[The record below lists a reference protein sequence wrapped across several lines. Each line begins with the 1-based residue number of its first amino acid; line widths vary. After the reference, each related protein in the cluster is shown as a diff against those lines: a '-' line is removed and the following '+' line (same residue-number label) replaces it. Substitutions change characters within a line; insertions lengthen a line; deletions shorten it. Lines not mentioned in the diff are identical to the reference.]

1 MKRAII
7 KMTDDFL
14 MSLLKNTFLTDKVSF
29 RVDRGLPSDTRIVR
43 AGYDHTGI
51 LHLVLESEEF
61 VDILDGQEYPTLPS
75 PIFTKVY
82 DDRT

>member
-1 MKRAII
+1 MKRAVL

-14 MSLLKNTFLTDKVSF
+14 MDLLQNTVKTDKISF
-29 RVDRGLPSDTRIVR
+29 KVDRGLPPDARIVR

-61 VDILDGQEYPTLPS
+61 VDILNGQEYPTLPH